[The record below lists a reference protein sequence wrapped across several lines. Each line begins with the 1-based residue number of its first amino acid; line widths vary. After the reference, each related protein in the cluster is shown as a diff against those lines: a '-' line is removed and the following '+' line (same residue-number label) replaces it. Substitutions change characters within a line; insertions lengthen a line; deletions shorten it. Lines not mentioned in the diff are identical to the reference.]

1 MKKYIPVI
9 MVCCLA
15 MTVFVSCSTK
25 MTSKPGS
32 SGKTLELIIIADN
45 NVYSGTTKQT
55 LQNIFE
61 APQDGLNQPQ
71 PRFDVVRM
79 LPADFNGNTM
89 FQAHRNLLV
98 LEVDPQGAN
107 KVLLNYDQWATPQV
121 LIRIMAVDQH
131 SLDSMLVAN
140 EGRLLQEYYN
150 MEYKRMKK
158 VFSQTPNVKVNNQIK
173 EKYGFTLTFP
183 EEFAL
188 AKTEGD
194 FTWVRKEAKDFGLHV
209 YIYAAPAVDGKDFE
223 EATILD
229 RLDTLMKQHVPGP
242 ADGSYQGTERRD
254 FFYTHETTLGDV
266 KGVETRGLWRLYNDF
281 MGGPFVCY
289 TLPSPDGK
297 QTITLVGCVYSPSE
311 RSKMVNRRDLLMQVE
326 GICRSITFGN

>member
-1 MKKYIPVI
+1 MDIFIIVKTDLYNSKKQTFIIVNKHTFMKKYIPVL

-121 LIRIMAVDQH
+121 LIRDGVLEEDVMRRTNYTVRDLMD
-131 SLDSMLVAN
+131 SL
-140 EGRLLQEYYN
+140 
-150 MEYKRMKK
+150 
-158 VFSQTPNVKVNNQIK
+158 
-173 EKYGFTLTFP
+173 
-183 EEFAL
+183 
-188 AKTEGD
+188 
-194 FTWVRKEAKDFGLHV
+194 
-209 YIYAAPAVDGKDFE
+209 
-223 EATILD
+223 
-229 RLDTLMKQHVPGP
+229 
-242 ADGSYQGTERRD
+242 
-254 FFYTHETTLGDV
+254 
-266 KGVETRGLWRLYNDF
+266 
-281 MGGPFVCY
+281 
-289 TLPSPDGK
+289 
-297 QTITLVGCVYSPSE
+297 
-311 RSKMVNRRDLLMQVE
+311 RSKDV
-326 GICRSITFGN
+326 FGGGEVA